1 MRNVEEGIRPLPVV
15 KRLILTD
22 GLFKTFVFEKMVN
35 FIALGLE
42 ETRNH
47 DFKKSIRISKLGCK
61 IIHLEEHENFDF

>member
-47 DFKKSIRISKLGCK
+47 DFKKKY
-61 IIHLEEHENFDF
+61 